1 VVANAGDSR
10 AVLCRRRT
18 PRAPA
23 ADDDDRDDDN
33 GAAAAEA
40 GPADV
45 THAATGIEAVRM
57 STDHTPDLR
66 SERERIEKAGG
77 MVLTLG
83 GAARVCC
90 ESSPC
95 MLAVSRAL
103 GDRSLKFGGT
113 VPRGLVTDE
122 PECTFRRCDGT
133 ELLLVIVSDGVTDVL
148 DDKTIARTALNAARA
163 ADVSTAEEAAVA
175 AAEAVVKLS
184 AERDSPDDITAV
196 VTLLHDDAWKVSTNF
211 DVVSLSVT
219 MSVSVGVGATM
230 SAAGAAD
237 GSVDEQEDD
246 VDTGDENDSVNGVA
260 EEADTTEEWVNP

>member
-1 VVANAGDSR
+1 
-10 AVLCRRRT
+10 
-18 PRAPA
+18 
-23 ADDDDRDDDN
+23 
-33 GAAAAEA
+33 
-40 GPADV
+40 
-45 THAATGIEAVRM
+45 M

-77 MVLTLG
+77 LVLTLG

-211 DVVSLSVT
+211 DVVSVT
-219 MSVSVGVGATM
+219 MSVSVSVGVTV
-230 SAAGAAD
+230 SAAGTAD
-237 GSVDEQEDD
+237 GTVDEQEDD
-246 VDTGDENDSVNGVA
+246 VDTGDEDDVVDGVA